1 MWKLSALCSPLWMK
15 TSYQQCGDPSN
26 KKWDSK
32 ETRVGLK
39 DRGRNP
45 KEAFTAGLFLWNHM
59 VPALW
64 LLQPGDFAFVLF
76 GRITLN
82 IQSDKELCVER
93 KQSTSSIYLAP
104 RGNRQSPNIICA
116 FKQCIDD
123 RLSTFSAVIL
133 SRFLQ
138 VLLLFVFKMPS
149 VCFSDV
155 HMSGQWVE

>member
-1 MWKLSALCSPLWMK
+1 MK
-15 TSYQQCGDPSN
+15 TSNQQCGDPNN
-26 KKWDSK
+26 KN
-32 ETRVGLK
+32 ETAKKHAWAWKTEEETPR
-39 DRGRNP
+39 RH
-45 KEAFTAGLFLWNHM
+45 FTAGLFLWNHM
-59 VPALW
+59 VPVLW

-76 GRITLN
+76 GRITLS

-104 RGNRQSPNIICA
+104 RGNRQSPDIICA

-155 HMSGQWVE
+155 HISGQWVE

>member
-1 MWKLSALCSPLWMK
+1 METLSTVFSTMNENLIPAVRRPK
-15 TSYQQCGDPSN
+15 QQ
-26 KKWDSK
+26 KRDSK

-104 RGNRQSPNIICA
+104 RGSRQSPNIICA

-123 RLSTFSAVIL
+123 RLSTFNAVIL